1 MGVSGPQ
8 VSLPDPKSSALGHLR
23 NWKWG
28 PGLASTGGQRGTLPT
43 CRLLRSKVHKGSGEE
58 VRLQGGRR
66 GAQGPTGHRGAQ
78 DGREEQG
85 GLQPASVLASRAPH
99 LLGPGLH

>member
-1 MGVSGPQ
+1 M
-8 VSLPDPKSSALGHLR
+8 
-23 NWKWG
+23 WG
-28 PGLASTGGQRGTLPT
+28 PGLARAGGQRGTLPT
-43 CRLLRSKVHKGSGEE
+43 CRVLRSEVHKGGREE

-66 GAQGPTGHRGAQ
+66 GAQGTSGPRGAQ

-85 GLQPASVLASRAPH
+85 GLQPASVLASWAPH